1 MNKPPEKIRVVVSKN
16 GKAILDDCDQWS
28 IAKWGRNRPE
38 EAPFTE
44 HFYTLEKP
52 MTQKTENLTTQEA
65 WAAMARGEC
74 VDTEQAVHRING
86 LRLEYW
92 RGEKLG
98 WTLTSIMDAGPYS
111 IVTDP
116 SKPKEVDGEYE
127 KDREYVIKD
136 NGYHED
142 FIEFIEKYFVRKP

>member
-1 MNKPPEKIRVVVSKN
+1 MNKPPEIVS
-16 GKAILDDCDQWS
+16 
-28 IAKWGRNRPE
+28 
-38 EAPFTE
+38 
-44 HFYTLEKP
+44 TLVYDFWKKYYRGATVGEKQMCEDMKRP

-98 WTLTSIMDAGPYS
+98 WTLTSIIDEGPYS
-111 IVTDP
+111 IVPDP
-116 SKPKEVDGEYE
+116 SKPKEVEDEYNDSRLAIINLDTVGDGLAEALLTHM
-127 KDREYVIKD
+127 DR
-136 NGYHED
+136 
-142 FIEFIEKYFVRKP
+142 FFVRKQ